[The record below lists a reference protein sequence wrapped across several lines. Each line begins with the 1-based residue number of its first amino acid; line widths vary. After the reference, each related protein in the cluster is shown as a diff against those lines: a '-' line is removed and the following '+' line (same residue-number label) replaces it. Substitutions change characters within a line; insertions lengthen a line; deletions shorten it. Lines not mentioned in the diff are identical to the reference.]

1 MILTARSHSI
11 PKALVPT
18 RSFPL
23 AETDPAAFVRVI
35 VRRSKV
41 FGKKLHSG
49 LSYSFSKNFVQWYSR
64 RLAAVFGAKGARVL
78 SVSPGSFDTAMGKLE
93 ADPGASDLLK
103 VSAIKRFGEPEEIA
117 AVLAFA
123 ASEAP
128 GYLTGIDI
136 LVDGG
141 TRAGQEFRS
150 KS

>member
-1 MILTARSHSI
+1 M
-11 PKALVPT
+11 
-18 RSFPL
+18 
-23 AETDPAAFVRVI
+23 I